1 MRINFVN
8 FTKYLIFFH
17 PRKELTAENFENWPI
32 REIFEISKEVLFAC
46 FGKSIGVKKWYL
58 MYLIV

>member
-1 MRINFVN
+1 MN
-8 FTKYLIFFH
+8 FTKCLIFFH

-46 FGKSIGVKKWYL
+46 FGKSIGVKK
-58 MYLIV
+58 